1 MSTAKATK
9 AEIGEFEKVF
19 ARFGVGVK
27 ITKAEAKK
35 AVVETKKKVVRM
47 SPAQQRKASAKA
59 MVKLKKGKSTIEAW
73 GPKRKHKTTRKPG
86 MSSAE
91 WAADVKAEQEER
103 AKKADET
110 RDLQYELMG
119 AAALVGI
126 VSAAALTRRT
136 PKPAAAKEIGQRL
149 LRPGKPAP
157 KPHGQWKGRQHD
169 TPKGKPDIGPPI
181 TSRAPKDHLPPTPKS
196 MLPKTAPKKPDIGS
210 PITSRAPKDHL
221 PPTPKS
227 MLRKTAPKKPDIGS
241 PITSRAPKDHL
252 PPTPDSIQKLL
263 DSSKGKP
270 TTSTPAIRKLMKEAS
285 KMKAQKGFK
294 ALQNTPE
301 GRKLLADV
309 FKGFLAK

>member
-221 PPTPKS
+221 PPTP
-227 MLRKTAPKKPDIGS
+227 
-241 PITSRAPKDHL
+241 
-252 PPTPDSIQKLL
+252 DSIQKLL